1 MTHVHVGR
9 LCKSCQCIV
18 CLTCLAGKM
27 SSKTILIGL
36 SIFRC
41 GVVWKNPYM
50 EDLPGSSLRTIVVCK
65 TLNIFLD
72 CQDSAPS

>member
-1 MTHVHVGR
+1 MTHVHVCR
-9 LCKSCQCIV
+9 LCKSCQCLV

-41 GVVWKNPYM
+41 GVENPYM
-50 EDLPGSSLRTIVVCK
+50 EDLPGSSLGTIVLCK

-72 CQDSAPS
+72 NAPS